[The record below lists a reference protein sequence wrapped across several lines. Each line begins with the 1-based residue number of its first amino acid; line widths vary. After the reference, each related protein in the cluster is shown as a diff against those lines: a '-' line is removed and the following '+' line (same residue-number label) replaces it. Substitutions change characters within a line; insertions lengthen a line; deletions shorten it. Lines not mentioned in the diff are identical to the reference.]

1 MSVRFSNTGSLG
13 IGLFIYSFLTRYE
26 RGVFKVISM
35 PYHLAID
42 IVAAV
47 FLAVI
52 FSQTQPQ
59 NPVDSRDAT
68 DPAL

>member
-1 MSVRFSNTGSLG
+1 
-13 IGLFIYSFLTRYE
+13 
-26 RGVFKVISM
+26 M
-35 PYHLAID
+35 PYHLAIE

-68 DPAL
+68 DPAP